1 MSAVIIDGKA
11 ISLKV
16 REEVKQRTSALRE
29 RGIVPCLAVILV
41 GEDPASLS
49 YVSAKEKALAE
60 AGMGS
65 RDFRLAFLTTE
76 AELLALIGRLNAD
89 DTVHGILVQ
98 LPLPAH
104 ISEERVITA
113 IDPRKDVDGFHPVSV
128 GNMVLGRPGFLP
140 CTPHGVLV
148 LLREL
153 RIPTAG
159 AHAVVLG
166 RSNIVGKPLANL
178 LARRDVNATVTICH
192 TGTRDLPSITRQADI
207 LIAAVGRA
215 GLVTA
220 DMVKEG
226 AAVIDVGV
234 NRVAD
239 STAKRGYRLRGDV
252 DYEPGSPGGA
262 LAEKAAWI
270 TPVPGG
276 VGPMTIAMLLQNVV
290 EAAERFAESTGR
302 FAGSAE
308 PSC

>member
-1 MSAVIIDGKA
+1 MPAIIIDGKA

-16 REEVKQRTSALRE
+16 REEVKRRAGKLE
-29 RGIVPCLAVILV
+29 PRGIVPCLAVILV

-49 YVSAKEKALAE
+49 YVTAKEKALAE
-60 AGMGS
+60 AEMAS
-65 RDFRLAFLTTE
+65 RDYRLAASTGE
-76 AELLALIGRLNAD
+76 DELLALIGRLNAD
-89 DTVHGILVQ
+89 EQVHGILVQ
-98 LPLPAH
+98 LPLPSH

-178 LARRDVNATVTICH
+178 LSRRDVNATVTICH
-192 TGTRDLPSITRQADI
+192 TGTKELPSITRQGDI
-207 LIAAVGRA
+207 LIAAAGRA

-239 STAKRGYRLRGDV
+239 SGAKKGYRLRGDV
-252 DYEPGSPGGA
+252 DYGPV
-262 LAEKAAWI
+262 AEKAAWI

-290 EAAERFAESTGR
+290 EAAERFAGGR
-302 FAGSAE
+302 
-308 PSC
+308 PC